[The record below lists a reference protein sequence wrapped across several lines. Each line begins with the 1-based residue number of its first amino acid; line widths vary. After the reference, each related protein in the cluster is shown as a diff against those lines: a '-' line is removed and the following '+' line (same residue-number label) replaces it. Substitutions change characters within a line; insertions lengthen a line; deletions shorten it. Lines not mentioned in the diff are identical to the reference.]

1 MRSDSLMQRK
11 CIVEV
16 KPFSNCVRYSQIKG
30 FGAFRIVNLYLY
42 VTDLFQAQS
51 YKQRE
56 KSHVIASK
64 PKGPLHLPSSAVR
77 AHKSKTRFSRLI
89 NTLDKVSTPEGAVF

>member
-1 MRSDSLMQRK
+1 MGRSGRAERPKGRKSGSLGAENTTMHQKSLMRSDSLMQRK

-42 VTDLFQAQS
+42 VTGLQLFHGTS
-51 YKQRE
+51 
-56 KSHVIASK
+56 KSVPWNK
-64 PKGPLHLPSSAVR
+64 
-77 AHKSKTRFSRLI
+77 RF
-89 NTLDKVSTPEGAVF
+89 VFVP

>member
-1 MRSDSLMQRK
+1 MGRSGRAERPKGRKSGSLGAENTTMHQKSLMRSDSLMQRK

-42 VTDLFQAQS
+42 VTVRVYGVMFFQC
-51 YKQRE
+51 
-56 KSHVIASK
+56 
-64 PKGPLHLPSSAVR
+64 
-77 AHKSKTRFSRLI
+77 
-89 NTLDKVSTPEGAVF
+89 